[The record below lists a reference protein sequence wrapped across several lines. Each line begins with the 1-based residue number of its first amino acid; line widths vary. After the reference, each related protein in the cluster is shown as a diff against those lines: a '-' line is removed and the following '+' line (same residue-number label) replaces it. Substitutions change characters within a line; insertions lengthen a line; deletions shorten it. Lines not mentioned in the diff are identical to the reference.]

1 MGNGGGVTDADGR
14 WDRLLDDLG
23 AEFEAAERAELSTE
37 VTDRSRR
44 EVGQLRLVDRLR
56 AAVDHPVTIAV
67 LGHGRFT
74 GVLREVGA
82 DWLLLDEPSRRAALV
97 PLTSVSSVTGVGAGS
112 AQRGSEGHV
121 GGRLDL
127 RYAVRRLVRDRAPLV
142 VLLVDGAAL
151 SGTCDRVGVDF
162 LELAEHAVGEQR
174 RPAAVR
180 QVSTVPLSALAVLQ
194 VG

>member
-14 WDRLLDDLG
+14 WDRLLDDIG

-56 AAVDHPVTIAV
+56 AAVDHPVTVAV
-67 LGHGRFT
+67 PGHGRFA

-97 PLTSVSSVTGVGAGS
+97 PLSSVSSVTGVGAGS
-112 AQRGSEGHV
+112 AQPGSEGHV